1 MNWMTTAKKRVGKTS
16 KKAKREEA
24 SRLGAWMKVQQPYRV
39 DNDFIQEFTQ
49 CQIIDF
55 YNDGERCD
63 ESGRALIAPRGLSVE
78 KKSPRDGQDN
88 FKKALLAQSTEISI
102 PSSSVV
108 LVESDRN
115 RWWNRTVQ
123 KLTTYVE
130 VPVVDYIKLDLQL
143 KDVSLNGC
151 ADIFSLVTENSD
163 ATAVVNPKFDT
174 RTVLRSLYKAIN
186 HLRMDTDSLSTILD
200 LIRYLEIVDKQNS
213 KPAVLASKK
222 VITPAPRTVES
233 IPLRLPLEPIKSKS
247 KIAAVKVA
255 AVPRSEPDENSTAI
269 MEDWNLFG
277 LRSISCL
284 SIPGERADEGKDD
297 RTDPVF
303 ECKANSEIA
312 VGDMPRYL
320 EQTSYTHFSPGNSP
334 REKIQKVAHSQQPTP
349 GQDNHCDFLTDLSFI
364 QFD

>member
-1 MNWMTTAKKRVGKTS
+1 MHHQ
-16 KKAKREEA
+16 
-24 SRLGAWMKVQQPYRV
+24 RLFY
-39 DNDFIQEFTQ
+39 DNI
-49 CQIIDF
+49 
-55 YNDGERCD
+55 Y
-63 ESGRALIAPRGLSVE
+63 L
-78 KKSPRDGQDN
+78 
-88 FKKALLAQSTEISI
+88 
-102 PSSSVV
+102 
-108 LVESDRN
+108 
-115 RWWNRTVQ
+115 
-123 KLTTYVE
+123 
-130 VPVVDYIKLDLQL
+130 
-143 KDVSLNGC
+143 
-151 ADIFSLVTENSD
+151 
-163 ATAVVNPKFDT
+163 
-174 RTVLRSLYKAIN
+174 
-186 HLRMDTDSLSTILD
+186 
-200 LIRYLEIVDKQNS
+200 RYLEIVDKQNS

-233 IPLRLPLEPIKSKS
+233 SPLEPIKSKS
-247 KIAAVKVA
+247 KIAAAKVA

-284 SIPGERADEGKDD
+284 SIPGERANEGKDD